1 MNKLIRIGLVV
12 LFAVLIALQSRSPW
26 ILFQPYGLM
35 AVILLALAQMGNG
48 TPFRRASFRAG
59 IAVCLFEMVIA
70 AQNALTDPQLGA
82 FGAMAALVAFGYG
95 LIGRILTGDKYE

>member
-1 MNKLIRIGLVV
+1 
-12 LFAVLIALQSRSPW
+12 
-26 ILFQPYGLM
+26 
-35 AVILLALAQMGNG
+35 
-48 TPFRRASFRAG
+48 
-59 IAVCLFEMVIA
+59 VCLFEMVIA